1 MSFSVHQIFCNIDS
15 EADLEEEE
23 IHLAKYGHN
32 QPNEDP
38 VRRTPHEHF
47 NGVTPKSIGFLQE
60 HQDKQPTN

>member
-1 MSFSVHQIFCNIDS
+1 MHQIFCNIDS

-38 VRRTPHEHF
+38 IRRTPQEHF
-47 NGVTPKSIGFLQE
+47 NRGTLKSKGNSL
-60 HQDKQPTN
+60 DS